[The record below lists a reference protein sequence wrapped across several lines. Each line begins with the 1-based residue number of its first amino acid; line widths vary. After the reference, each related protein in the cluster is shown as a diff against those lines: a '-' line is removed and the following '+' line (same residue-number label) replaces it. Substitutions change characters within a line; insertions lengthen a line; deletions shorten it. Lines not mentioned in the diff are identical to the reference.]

1 MRLNVTYQSNYVV
14 DAVMGALRPES
25 RAEVYSVAGRAV
37 MNHVQRHIRSYM
49 RTKHGSAH
57 ARGARPTGH
66 YEKGAAAITM
76 TADQSGAEVRI
87 PIPGLKRAWEDM
99 PIRPGPGKDFLTLPK
114 AAIAY
119 GRKVTEVR
127 ALGWKVFRPAAQ
139 GAHLTQKS
147 PRQYSEYQNIYLGYK
162 GDEAPTLLY
171 TLVDGVVQRRDPSL
185 LPSQGE
191 IAETGWNAI
200 WKHIQKAVAKA
211 RQGGLK

>member
-1 MRLNVTYQSNYVV
+1 MRLDVTFQSNYVV

-49 RTKHGSAH
+49 RTKHATAH
-57 ARGARPTGH
+57 MLGARPTGH

-87 PIPGLKRAWEDM
+87 PIPGLRRAWEDVQ
-99 PIRPGPGKDFLTLPK
+99 IRPGPGKQALTLPR

-119 GRKVTEVR
+119 GRTVAEVR
-127 ALGWKVFRPAAQ
+127 ALGWTVFRPK
-139 GAHLTQKS
+139 GTNWLMGT
-147 PRQYSEYQNIYLGYK
+147 K
-162 GDEAPTLLY
+162 GDDKTPTLLY
-171 TLVDGVVQRRDPSL
+171 TLVGGVVQRRDPSL
-185 LPSQGE
+185 LPSQGK

>member
-1 MRLNVTYQSNYVV
+1 MRLNVTFKSNYVV
-14 DAVMGALRPES
+14 DAVMGALKPES

-49 RTKHGSAH
+49 RTKHTSAH
-57 ARGARPTGH
+57 MLGARPTGH

-87 PIPGLKRAWEDM
+87 PIPGLRRAWEDVE
-99 PIRPGPGKDFLTLPK
+99 IRPGPGKRALTLPR

-119 GRKVTEVR
+119 GRTVAEVR
-127 ALGWKVFRPAAQ
+127 ALGWTVFRPK
-139 GAHLTQKS
+139 GTNWLMGSHEGDKS
-147 PRQYSEYQNIYLGYK
+147 
-162 GDEAPTLLY
+162 ATLLY
-171 TLVDGVVQRRDPSL
+171 TLVGGVVQRRDPSL
-185 LPSQGE
+185 LPAQGE
-191 IAETGWNAI
+191 IAATGWAAI

>member
-25 RAEVYSVAGRAV
+25 RAEVNSVAGRAV

-49 RTKHGSAH
+49 RTKHTSAH
-57 ARGARPTGH
+57 MLGARPTGH

-76 TADQSGAEVRI
+76 SADQSGAEVRI

-99 PIRPGPGKDFLTLPK
+99 PIHPGPGKRALTLPR
-114 AAIAY
+114 AAVAY
-119 GRKVTEVR
+119 GRTVAEVR
-127 ALGWKVFRPAAQ
+127 ALGWTVFRPK
-139 GAHLTQKS
+139 GTSWLMGT
-147 PRQYSEYQNIYLGYK
+147 K
-162 GDEAPTLLY
+162 GDDKTPTLLY
-171 TLVDGVVQRRDPSL
+171 TLVGGVVQRRDPSL

>member
-25 RAEVYSVAGRAV
+25 RAEVNSVAGRAV
-37 MNHVQRHIRSYM
+37 MNHVQRHIRAYM

-57 ARGARPTGH
+57 ALGARPTGH

-87 PIPGLKRAWEDM
+87 PIPGLRRAWEDVQ
-99 PIRPGPGKDFLTLPK
+99 IRPGPGKQALTLPR

-119 GRKVTEVR
+119 GRTVAEVR
-127 ALGWKVFRPAAQ
+127 ALGWTVFRP
-139 GAHLTQKS
+139 
-147 PRQYSEYQNIYLGYK
+147 K
-162 GDEAPTLLY
+162 GTNWLMGTKDGDDSATLLY
-171 TLVDGVVQRRDPSL
+171 TLVGGVVQRRDPSL

-191 IAETGWNAI
+191 IAATGWDAI

>member
-1 MRLNVTYQSNYVV
+1 MRLNVTFQSNYVV
-14 DAVMGALRPES
+14 DAVMGALKPES
-25 RAEVYSVAGRAV
+25 RTDIYAVAGRAV
-37 MNHVQRHIRSYM
+37 MNAVQRHIRSYM
-49 RTKHGSAH
+49 RTKHTTANML
-57 ARGARPTGH
+57 GARPTGH

-76 TADQSGAEVRI
+76 SADPSGAEVRV
-87 PIPGLKRAWEDM
+87 PIPGLKRAWEDV

-185 LPSQGE
+185 LPPQGE

>member
-1 MRLNVTYQSNYVV
+1 MRLNVTFQSNNVV

-25 RAEVYSVAGRAV
+25 RAEVNSVAGRAV

-49 RTKHGSAH
+49 RTKHTSAH
-57 ARGARPTGH
+57 MLGARPTGH

-87 PIPGLKRAWEDM
+87 PIPGLRRAWEDVE
-99 PIRPGPGKDFLTLPK
+99 IRPGPGKRALTLPR

-119 GRKVTEVR
+119 GRTVAEVR
-127 ALGWKVFRPAAQ
+127 ALGWTVFRPK
-139 GAHLTQKS
+139 GTNWLMGSHEGDKS
-147 PRQYSEYQNIYLGYK
+147 
-162 GDEAPTLLY
+162 ATLLY
-171 TLVDGVVQRRDPSL
+171 TLVGGVVQRRDPSL
-185 LPSQGE
+185 LPAQGE
-191 IAETGWNAI
+191 IAATGWAAI

>member
-37 MNHVQRHIRSYM
+37 MNHVQRHIRAYM

-57 ARGARPTGH
+57 ALGARPTGH

-87 PIPGLKRAWEDM
+87 PIPGLRRAWEDVE
-99 PIRPGPGKDFLTLPK
+99 IRPGPGKRALTLPR

-119 GRKVTEVR
+119 GRTVAEVR
-127 ALGWKVFRPAAQ
+127 ALGWTVFRPK
-139 GAHLTQKS
+139 GTNWLMGSHEGDKS
-147 PRQYSEYQNIYLGYK
+147 
-162 GDEAPTLLY
+162 ATLLY
-171 TLVDGVVQRRDPSL
+171 TLVGGVVQRRDPSL
-185 LPSQGE
+185 LPAQGE
-191 IAETGWNAI
+191 IAATGWAAI

>member
-1 MRLNVTYQSNYVV
+1 MRLNVTFQSNYVV

-25 RAEVYSVAGRAV
+25 RAEVNSVAGRAV

-49 RTKHGSAH
+49 RTKHTSAH
-57 ARGARPTGH
+57 
-66 YEKGAAAITM
+66 M
-76 TADQSGAEVRI
+76 LVRV
-87 PIPGLKRAWEDM
+87 PIPGLKRAWEDVE
-99 PIRPGPGKDFLTLPK
+99 IRPGPGKDFLTLPK

-119 GRKVTEVR
+119 GRKVAEVR

-147 PRQYSEYQNIYLGYK
+147 PRRYSEYQNIYLGYK
-162 GDEAPTLLY
+162 GDEAPTILY
-171 TLVDGVVQRRDPSL
+171 TLVGGVVQRRDPSL
-185 LPSQGE
+185 LPPQGE
-191 IAETGWNAI
+191 IAATGWDAI

>member
-1 MRLNVTYQSNYVV
+1 MRLNVTFQSNYVV

-25 RAEVYSVAGRAV
+25 RAEVNSVAGRAV

-49 RTKHGSAH
+49 RTKHTSAH
-57 ARGARPTGH
+57 MLGARPTGH

-87 PIPGLKRAWEDM
+87 PIPGLRRAWEDVE
-99 PIRPGPGKDFLTLPK
+99 IRPGPGKRALTLPR

-119 GRKVTEVR
+119 GRTVAEVR
-127 ALGWKVFRPAAQ
+127 ALGWTVFRPK
-139 GAHLTQKS
+139 GTNWLMGSHEGDKS
-147 PRQYSEYQNIYLGYK
+147 
-162 GDEAPTLLY
+162 ATLLY
-171 TLVDGVVQRRDPSL
+171 TLVGGVVQRRDPSL
-185 LPSQGE
+185 LPPQGE
-191 IAETGWNAI
+191 IAATGWDAI

>member
-1 MRLNVTYQSNYVV
+1 MRLNVTFQSNYVV

-25 RAEVYSVAGRAV
+25 RAEVNSVASRAV

-49 RTKHGSAH
+49 RTKHTSAH
-57 ARGARPTGH
+57 MLGARPTGH

-87 PIPGLKRAWEDM
+87 PIPGLRRAWEDVE
-99 PIRPGPGKDFLTLPK
+99 IRPGPGKRALTLPR

-119 GRKVTEVR
+119 GRTVAEVR
-127 ALGWKVFRPAAQ
+127 ALGWTVFRPK
-139 GAHLTQKS
+139 GTNWLMGSHEGDKS
-147 PRQYSEYQNIYLGYK
+147 
-162 GDEAPTLLY
+162 ATLLY
-171 TLVDGVVQRRDPSL
+171 TLVGGVVQRRDPSL
-185 LPSQGE
+185 LPAQGE
-191 IAETGWNAI
+191 IAATGWAAI

>member
-25 RAEVYSVAGRAV
+25 RAEVFSAAGRAV

-49 RTKHGSAH
+49 RTKHTSAH
-57 ARGARPTGH
+57 MLGARPTGH

-87 PIPGLKRAWEDM
+87 PIPGLRRAWEDM
-99 PIRPGPGKDFLTLPK
+99 PIRPGPGKRALTLPR
-114 AAIAY
+114 AAVAY
-119 GRKVTEVR
+119 GRTVAEVR
-127 ALGWKVFRPAAQ
+127 ALGWTVFRPK
-139 GAHLTQKS
+139 GTNWLMGSHEGDKS
-147 PRQYSEYQNIYLGYK
+147 
-162 GDEAPTLLY
+162 ATLLY
-171 TLVDGVVQRRDPSL
+171 TLVGGVVQRRDPSL
-185 LPSQGE
+185 LPAQGE
-191 IAETGWNAI
+191 IAATGWQAM

>member
-1 MRLNVTYQSNYVV
+1 MRLNVTFQSNYVV

-25 RAEVYSVAGRAV
+25 RAEVNSVAGRAV

-49 RTKHGSAH
+49 RTKHTSAH
-57 ARGARPTGH
+57 MLGARPTGH

-87 PIPGLKRAWEDM
+87 PIPGLRRAWEDVE
-99 PIRPGPGKDFLTLPK
+99 IRPGPGKRALTLPR

-119 GRKVTEVR
+119 GRTVAEVR
-127 ALGWKVFRPAAQ
+127 ALGWTVFRPK
-139 GAHLTQKS
+139 GTNWLMGSHEGDKS
-147 PRQYSEYQNIYLGYK
+147 
-162 GDEAPTLLY
+162 ATLLY
-171 TLVDGVVQRRDPSL
+171 TLVGGVVQRRDPSL
-185 LPSQGE
+185 LPAQGE
-191 IAETGWNAI
+191 IAATGWEAI

>member
-1 MRLNVTYQSNYVV
+1 MRLNVTFQSNYVV

-25 RAEVYSVAGRAV
+25 RAEVNSVAGRAV

-49 RTKHGSAH
+49 RTKHTSAH
-57 ARGARPTGH
+57 MLGARPTGH

-76 TADQSGAEVRI
+76 SADQSGAEVRI
-87 PIPGLKRAWEDM
+87 PIPGLKRAWEDVQ
-99 PIRPGPGKDFLTLPK
+99 IRPGPGKRALTLPR
-114 AAIAY
+114 AAVAY
-119 GRKVTEVR
+119 GRTVAEVR
-127 ALGWKVFRPAAQ
+127 ALGWTVFKPK
-139 GAHLTQKS
+139 GTNWLMGT
-147 PRQYSEYQNIYLGYK
+147 K
-162 GDEAPTLLY
+162 GDDKTPTLLY
-171 TLVDGVVQRRDPSL
+171 TLVGGVVQRRDPSL

>member
-1 MRLNVTYQSNYVV
+1 MRLNVTFQSNYVV

-25 RAEVYSVAGRAV
+25 RAEVNSVAGRAV

-49 RTKHGSAH
+49 RTKHTSAH
-57 ARGARPTGH
+57 MLGARPTGH

-87 PIPGLKRAWEDM
+87 PIPGLRRAWEDVE
-99 PIRPGPGKDFLTLPK
+99 IRPGPGKRALTLPR

-119 GRKVTEVR
+119 GRTVAEVR
-127 ALGWKVFRPAAQ
+127 ALGWTVFRPK
-139 GAHLTQKS
+139 GTNWLMGSHEGDKS
-147 PRQYSEYQNIYLGYK
+147 
-162 GDEAPTLLY
+162 ATLLY
-171 TLVDGVVQRRDPSL
+171 TLVGGVVQRRDPSL
-185 LPSQGE
+185 LPAQGE
-191 IAETGWNAI
+191 IAATGWQAM

>member
-1 MRLNVTYQSNYVV
+1 MRLNVTFQSNYVV

-49 RTKHGSAH
+49 RTKHTSAH
-57 ARGARPTGH
+57 MLGARPTGH

-87 PIPGLKRAWEDM
+87 PIPGLRRAWEDVE
-99 PIRPGPGKDFLTLPK
+99 IRPGPGKRALTLPR

-119 GRKVTEVR
+119 GRTVAEVR
-127 ALGWKVFRPAAQ
+127 ALGWTVFRPK
-139 GAHLTQKS
+139 GTNWLMGSHEGDKS
-147 PRQYSEYQNIYLGYK
+147 
-162 GDEAPTLLY
+162 ATLLY
-171 TLVDGVVQRRDPSL
+171 TLVGGVVQRRDPSL
-185 LPSQGE
+185 LPAQGE
-191 IAETGWNAI
+191 IAATGWAAI

>member
-1 MRLNVTYQSNYVV
+1 MRINVTYQSNYVV

-37 MNHVQRHIRSYM
+37 MNHVQRHIRAYM

-57 ARGARPTGH
+57 ALGARPTGH

-87 PIPGLKRAWEDM
+87 PIPGLKRAWGDM
-99 PIRPGPGKDFLTLPK
+99 EIRPGPGKDFLTLPK

-119 GRKVTEVR
+119 GRKVAEVR

-139 GAHLTQKS
+139 GAHMTQKS
-147 PRQYSEYQNIYLGYK
+147 PRRYSEYQSIYLGYK
-162 GDEAPTLLY
+162 DDEAPTLLY

-185 LPSQGE
+185 LPPQGE
-191 IAETGWNAI
+191 IAATGWDAI

-211 RQGGLK
+211 RQGGLQ